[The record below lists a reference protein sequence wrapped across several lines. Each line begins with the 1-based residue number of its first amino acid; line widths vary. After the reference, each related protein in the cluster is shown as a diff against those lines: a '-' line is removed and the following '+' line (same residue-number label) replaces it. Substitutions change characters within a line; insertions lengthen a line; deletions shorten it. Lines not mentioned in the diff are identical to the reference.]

1 MLNQQT
7 LDNNKNNDG
16 NVEQQPSSSSSSI
29 QLAEKICNNGHP
41 NHHHQQQQQQQQQ
54 KPTKKFK
61 RNSTYS
67 LSSKNSDKKSSSSSS
82 SFKLFT
88 TTATDLI
95 IDQFLRFNQQTIK
108 MINCLSCPSETDP
121 QMKESNKNDKKL
133 KQWNRNESEVIN
145 MLLLGAGESGKT
157 TIIKQMKILH
167 IKGFSHEERLKKLQE
182 IKQNVFESIKEL
194 TSNMEY
200 LNPPIELVNPM
211 NQPSLNFIKKLD
223 TTQMETYDYPD
234 EFFEHTKRL
243 WSDPGIQ
250 ACYLR
255 SNEFFLIDSAKYFL
269 DMIDK
274 IRNPDYEPS
283 DQDIL
288 RSRKRTSEL
297 QKIEFKVKVPKQNGG
312 KMQPFCMYD
321 VGGQRGERRKWFQAF
336 IGIKAILFVVDS
348 SSFDTKL
355 REDGKTNRLKESIDL
370 FKEVWSNYKLPKNKH
385 EVEEEYEYRKA
396 RDFILDKFFQVTK
409 DRNVCKHRFFSH
421 FTTATDTNNI
431 KFVFD
436 DVHYCFM
443 KENFDYI
450 I

>member
-1 MLNQQT
+1 
-7 LDNNKNNDG
+7 
-16 NVEQQPSSSSSSI
+16 
-29 QLAEKICNNGHP
+29 
-41 NHHHQQQQQQQQQ
+41 
-54 KPTKKFK
+54 
-61 RNSTYS
+61 
-67 LSSKNSDKKSSSSSS
+67 
-82 SFKLFT
+82 
-88 TTATDLI
+88 
-95 IDQFLRFNQQTIK
+95 

-370 FKEVWSNYKLPKNKH
+370 FKEVWSSSYLNKSGIILFMNKQDILKEKIQRGHRIENYFPEYKDYKLPKNKH